1 MARKRLRVFASVL
14 VALCASPR
22 TEAANRAEEI
32 ARRAEPCLRW
42 LLERSAYGVA
52 ELEEAAWLV
61 EMPGAGGPAMS
72 CLLWPSTWTPGEARW
87 PAGRPISGRLV
98 GQVHTHATRA
108 ASGRS
113 WGAGPSA
120 RDCAT
125 ARRLKLP
132 VLVVSPVGISVCE
145 PDERARRLFDSS
157 WTRWPI
163 VPVTATAD
171 RLTWASPGAPAAPG
185 DAVATR

>member
-1 MARKRLRVFASVL
+1 MARRRRLALTWVL
-14 VALCASPR
+14 VALSGSPR
-22 TEAANRAEEI
+22 IEAASTAREI

-72 CLLWPSTWTPGEARW
+72 CVLWPSTWTPGEARW
-87 PAGRPISGRLV
+87 PAGRPIPGRLV

-113 WGAGPSA
+113 WGAEPSA

-125 ARRLKLP
+125 ARWLKLP
-132 VLVVSPVGISVCE
+132 VLVVSPAGIFACE
-145 PDERARRLFDSS
+145 PDERARRLFNSS
-157 WTRWPI
+157 WTRWLI

-171 RLTWASPGAPAAPG
+171 RLTWASPGAPAAPV